1 MFTPASL
8 APTVLDALS
17 RNLPLPL
24 ACVRPRVGFKIFL
37 EQGVDVVVLE
47 VGLGGRLDATNCVRR
62 PVVCGVASLGFDHMD
77 VLGHTL
83 PVRGCVGG
91 VWVNKKGCA

>member
-1 MFTPASL
+1 M
-8 APTVLDALS
+8 
-17 RNLPLPL
+17 
-24 ACVRPRVGFKIFL
+24 
-37 EQGVDVVVLE
+37 DVVVLE

-83 PVRGCVGG
+83 PVRGFIEG
-91 VWVNKKGCA
+91 VWVLCGSMKKAAGDSATASTLDA